1 MGGGLQGVWTILAS
15 DLFAW
20 SLLLLFSFS
29 ALTAGT
35 MAVVKH
41 CLKATMNPLQRA
53 QDQVKELQRKGR
65 HCAIFA
71 RMRSTT
77 FCGTTAA
84 TVGCVQTQQ
93 AGKINWKQCPT
104 LLMPPASVEKS

>member
-1 MGGGLQGVWTILAS
+1 MGEGGVGGEVTAVVVGVGGLQGVWTILAS

-20 SLLLLFSFS
+20 SSLLLFSFS

-53 QDQVKELQRKGR
+53 QDQVLK
-65 HCAIFA
+65 
-71 RMRSTT
+71 
-77 FCGTTAA
+77 
-84 TVGCVQTQQ
+84 
-93 AGKINWKQCPT
+93 
-104 LLMPPASVEKS
+104 